1 MTQAIAPNKTLYEC
15 DFYEWTQEAVSKLRA
30 RDFDNLDLENV
41 IEEIESLGRS
51 EKKELQSRLKTL
63 LEHLNKRL
71 YINLPSYFGGW
82 ENTIRTQRSELE
94 LLLMA
99 SPSLKSVWGESFD
112 IAWRLALKDVRGEY
126 AKKCFT
132 FPDAWQF
139 SRDIDA
145 MLNVDF
151 WLEN

>member
-1 MTQAIAPNKTLYEC
+1 MTQVAIAPTTSLYER
-15 DFYEWTQEAVSKLRA
+15 DFYAWVQETAARLRD
-30 RDFDNLDLENV
+30 RDFNNLDLENV

-63 LEHLNKRL
+63 LEHLIKRL
-71 YINLPSYFGGW
+71 YVNLPSYFGGW

-94 LLLMA
+94 LLLIS
-99 SPSLKSVWGESFD
+99 SPSLKSAWGESFD
-112 IAWRLALKDVRGEY
+112 VAWRLALKDVRGEY
-126 AKKCFT
+126 AKKGFI

-139 SRDIDA
+139 SRDIDV

-151 WLEN
+151 WE

>member
-1 MTQAIAPNKTLYEC
+1 MTQAALYER
-15 DFYEWTQEAVSKLRA
+15 DFYAWTQEAVAKLRD

-63 LEHLNKRL
+63 LEHLTKRL

-82 ENTIRTQRSELE
+82 ENTIRTQRSEIE
-94 LLLMA
+94 LLLIS

-126 AKKCFT
+126 SKKGFT

>member
-15 DFYEWTQEAVSKLRA
+15 DFYEWTQETVSKLRA

-63 LEHLNKRL
+63 LEHLTKRL

-126 AKKCFT
+126 AKKGFT
-132 FPDAWQF
+132 FPDVWQF